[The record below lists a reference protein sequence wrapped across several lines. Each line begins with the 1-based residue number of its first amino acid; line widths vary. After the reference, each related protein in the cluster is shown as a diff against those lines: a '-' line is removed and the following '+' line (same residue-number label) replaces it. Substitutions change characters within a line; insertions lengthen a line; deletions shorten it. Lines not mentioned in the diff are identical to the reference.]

1 MSSLRWEVDYNG
13 VLVWREAAT
22 CSRNR
27 GEGKTELIRELFERD
42 GWTCQVIDDSSKF
55 VKISLS
61 NPNFENSVIYNVALV
76 NVVNEYRNRSD
87 DPESP
92 SSYEKRIQGQDFSQ
106 YNLENKLVLGL
117 YVIDSEE
124 DLNNSI
130 IVSWPKEI
138 LTDGSNRAYRVNTK
152 ENIQPA
158 RVFGLY
164 ADKSSAYN
172 VVTFKPQNIHIYL
185 KNRDALHRYDAPSIE
200 ENAQPEGSVDLQ
212 QPVIDYPHNRIIFGA
227 PGTGKS
233 FKLDKDKSVFG
244 DNYERVTFHPN
255 YSYSQFV
262 GSYKPKPKKNGNGD
276 EYVSYEF
283 VPGPFLRTWVNAQKS
298 LKDNDGK
305 SHLLIIEEI
314 NRANVAAVFGDVFQL
329 LDRKADGTSEY
340 EISTTEDMRKYL
352 IEEHYFTIDEVASIK
367 LPNNMYIWA
376 TMNSADQGVTPVDSA
391 FKRRWH
397 FEYIGINECMD
408 EISEKEIDLKPYG
421 RVNWNQ
427 LRLKINDRLTQPDLN
442 INEDK
447 LIGPFFLSE
456 KELESNNIDLIFK
469 SKLLMYLYEDVL
481 KHRKGKLFRS
491 DLNTLSKVFEA
502 YDKGENVFDFE
513 LTSELLDNS
522 EDITEQMVEQ
532 VNNMGNE

>member
-1 MSSLRWEVDYNG
+1 M
-13 VLVWREAAT
+13 
-22 CSRNR
+22 
-27 GEGKTELIRELFERD
+27 
-42 GWTCQVIDDSSKF
+42 
-55 VKISLS
+55 
-61 NPNFENSVIYNVALV
+61 
-76 NVVNEYRNRSD
+76 
-87 DPESP
+87 
-92 SSYEKRIQGQDFSQ
+92 
-106 YNLENKLVLGL
+106 
-117 YVIDSEE
+117 
-124 DLNNSI
+124 
-130 IVSWPKEI
+130 
-138 LTDGSNRAYRVNTK
+138 
-152 ENIQPA
+152 
-158 RVFGLY
+158 
-164 ADKSSAYN
+164 
-172 VVTFKPQNIHIYL
+172 
-185 KNRDALHRYDAPSIE
+185 
-200 ENAQPEGSVDLQ
+200 
-212 QPVIDYPHNRIIFGA
+212 IDYPHNRIIFGA

-262 GSYKPKPKKNGNGD
+262 GSYKPKPKKNGNGG

-532 VNNMGNE
+532 VNNMGN